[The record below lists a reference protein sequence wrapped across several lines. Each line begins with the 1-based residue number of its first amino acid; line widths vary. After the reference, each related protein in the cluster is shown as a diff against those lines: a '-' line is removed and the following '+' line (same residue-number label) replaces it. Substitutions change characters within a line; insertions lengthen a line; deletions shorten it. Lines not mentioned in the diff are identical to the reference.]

1 MNLIELHGDLALL
14 REREIQLISNIALS
28 LKDLRDDADV
38 DYQRLMEVAQDLREM
53 FFMVVVIGEFNS
65 GKSTFVNALLGEEL
79 LPMGITPTTEYIEL
93 IRYNETANRK
103 PEVKHST
110 IREWAHPNTGAEG
123 VAIVDTPGTGSV
135 FTKHEAIAKDFLHR
149 SDLVIFVISAKR
161 AFADTERLYL
171 QLAKDYGKKIILVM
185 NQIDLLEPSEL
196 SQVRR
201 FIEGQVK
208 ETLNISPL
216 LFPVSAKQALTNGKT
231 TNDSGI
237 PAVKAHLRGVYSDE
251 SLARQKLLS
260 QITTTEHV
268 LSKHLEIARQKADLV
283 SQDITKVQT
292 VQDELQ
298 IQSQGLESR
307 MREASANLDVILEG
321 VRQRGVKF
329 IEQNLNI
336 RRIGRGS
343 SREKLQTEFQE
354 VVIGRSLRD
363 INESTEEYI
372 NAVVDQSRLYWRH
385 VIDRLNQLKDL
396 MEQEVTGLD
405 SSIYAEQRT
414 SLQEAIRLAESE
426 LKSYA
431 TGQVVTDMQDVFRA
445 NMTGFQTSLFAS
457 IGGLIVAILGVAAP
471 GPLIGAAGGV
481 VAAPLALPAVIIGAP
496 IAAIGGVAAIR
507 YFRRV
512 QNDTKRGFHQKV
524 DELLAT
530 YHKALDDLT
539 SRERNRLLEYGSQT
553 LLPIFSRLE
562 TLAQTYA
569 DQRDTLNG
577 HQKELEDLQ
586 AKIKQA

>member
-28 LKDLRDDADV
+28 LKELGDDADV

-103 PEVKHST
+103 PEVKNST

-372 NAVVDQSRLYWRH
+372 NAVVDQSRLYWRN

-457 IGGLIVAILGVAAP
+457 IGGLIVAILGAAAP
-471 GPLIGAAGGV
+471 GPLVGAL
-481 VAAPLALPAVIIGAP
+481 AAPLALPAVIIGAP

-512 QNDTKRGFHQKV
+512 QNDTKRDFHQKV

-569 DQRDTLNG
+569 EQRDTLNG

-586 AKIKQA
+586 AKIKQTSNLL